1 MKLTIKQVNCNNDLP
16 YIINE
21 SADSCIELH
30 MEFDRI
36 ITKQSRKPLLDELKN
51 NIHSE
56 LKKIKWLISGKVQLD
71 IIWFLDSV
79 KRQETDKIGDL
90 DNMTKPLID
99 CLSGQ
104 DGIII
109 DDSQLNSITSS
120 WGTRS
125 LLNIGNLV
133 IMTLSFN
140 NNYTVNKENLYF
152 LEVSTAIYTPLN
164 IDINSTE
171 DLKEKKLYLE
181 GVKHRRKSAENF
193 KNMGANVDRYLIYSE
208 WKFHRTRLNGFSNNI
223 ILDEKK
229 FKEIC
234 IKHNI

>member
-21 SADSCIELH
+21 SVDSSIELH
-30 MEFDRI
+30 IEFDRV
-36 ITKQSRKPLLDELKN
+36 ITIQSRKVLLDELKN

-56 LKKIKWLISGKVQLD
+56 LKKIKWLISGKAKLD

-90 DNMTKPLID
+90 DNITKPLID
-99 CLSGQ
+99 CFSGQ

-109 DDSQLNSITSS
+109 DDSQFNLITSS
-120 WGTRS
+120 WETRS

-133 IMTLSFN
+133 IMKLHFN
-140 NNYTVNKENLYF
+140 NDYTVNKENLYF

-164 IDINSTE
+164 FDINSAK
-171 DLKEKKLYLE
+171 DLKWVKLYLGAIKE
-181 GVKHRRKSAENF
+181 RREFAECL

-208 WKFHRTRLNGFSNNI
+208 WEFHRTRLNGFKNNI

-229 FKEIC
+229 FNEIC